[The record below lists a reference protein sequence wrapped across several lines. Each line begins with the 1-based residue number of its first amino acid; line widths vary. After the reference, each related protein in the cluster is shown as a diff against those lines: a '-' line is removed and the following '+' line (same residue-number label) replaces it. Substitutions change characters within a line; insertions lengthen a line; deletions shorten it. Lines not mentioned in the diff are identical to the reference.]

1 MPKLII
7 AEATDLYTIDEA
19 YLLMGISRMTLFR
32 WLKSKKIFALKLSN
46 RVFIPKVEI
55 ERLRR
60 KVCSTCFHQ
69 TDTLLCACR
78 EISDMS
84 NPCHDWSPKERS

>member
-19 YLLMGISRMTLFR
+19 HLLLGISRMTLFR
-32 WLKSKKIFALKLSN
+32 WLKAKRIFALRLSQ
-46 RVFIPKVEI
+46 RVFIPKIEI

-60 KVCSTCFHQ
+60 KVCLTCYHNQ
-69 TDTLLCACR
+69 DSLCACR
-78 EISDMS
+78 AKEDIIQ
-84 NPCHDWSPKERS
+84 NNCPDWYPKDF